1 MSLTRKLLKE
11 LELTDSAIE
20 RIIAAHVETVD
31 TLRQERDAALSAAA
45 DRDEIFRER
54 EELRT
59 QSEAHLSDLL
69 RVQTEYTAYRAQV
82 DEAQHRETRRA
93 ALADA
98 LARAGANAD
107 AIPLMVDALPLGRDD
122 WNSNALA
129 DEGSVIARAQAQYA
143 PLFARHQK
151 LPTRRVAP
159 PGDAGGA
166 LSHEDL
172 KRMSATDIN
181 RNWTAVRQALS
192 AR

>member
-31 TLRQERDAALSAAA
+31 ALRQERDAALSAAA

-122 WNSNALA
+122 WNGDTLA

-143 PLFARHQK
+143 PLFARPQK

-159 PGDAGGA
+159 PVDAGGA